1 MHSIGR
7 KANREPTSTNHT
19 HPSPSKTPHLACNLP
34 ITSTMQ
40 AKSMRL
46 LLVEDEPNIARPVI
60 RALEAQGH
68 QVRHAPDLTS
78 ARELLVEAEPDL
90 MLLDVR
96 LPESQDGGFIL
107 AREARSAGY
116 KGPILFMTARDAL
129 ADRVMGLDEGGDDYV
144 VKPFDLPELLA
155 RVRALLRRVSEV
167 KQSRVQYGPLE
178 LDLANRS
185 VRWDG
190 RAVELS
196 AREYALLERLALFP
210 ERTYSPEELLDLIW
224 GEEASDTG
232 VVKVCVHHLRNKLDS
247 QVVRTVP
254 GGYRLGIEP

>member
-1 MHSIGR
+1 
-7 KANREPTSTNHT
+7 
-19 HPSPSKTPHLACNLP
+19 
-34 ITSTMQ
+34 MQ
-40 AKSMRL
+40 AVHMRL

-68 QVRHAPDLTS
+68 QVRHAPDLES
-78 ARELLVEAEPDL
+78 ARKFFLEAEPDL

-96 LPESQDGGFIL
+96 LPESEDGGFML
-107 AREARSAGY
+107 AKEAREAGY

-178 LDLANRS
+178 LDLGNRT
-185 VRWDG
+185 VRWEG
-190 RAVELS
+190 RLVELS
-196 AREYALLERLALFP
+196 GREYALLERLALFP
-210 ERTYSPEELLDLIW
+210 ERIYSPEELLDLIW

-247 QVVRTVP
+247 RVVRTVP
-254 GGYRLGIEP
+254 GGYKLGLEP